1 MEQSTKTHN
10 RLPNIS
16 DKFYKFL
23 QIYDQEYITRR
34 WRNYHVG
41 LTCGSKQKLTSG
53 HAHSISSV
61 IIFHRQKY
69 IEKQNIKIMPLFT
82 PTTPFDGDVG
92 KNYLY
97 II

>member
-1 MEQSTKTHN
+1 MERSTKTHN

-16 DKFYKFL
+16 DNRFYKFM
-23 QIYDQEYITRR
+23 TRR

-97 II
+97 FI